1 MTRHYITQAEAYVL
15 SFIAAGKFHAEDR
28 QLYHDH
34 VTPRLIRD
42 MVGRLGADDAVELL
56 QYIIDRIDIR
66 YHRTKDRLR
75 RYELNCYRSWL
86 ANAQAQIER
95 DHRPKT
101 AMGFMEAVN
110 RIIGRQQPSSM

>member
-1 MTRHYITQAEAYVL
+1 MTRHYITEAERYVL

-42 MVGRLGADDAVELL
+42 IVERLGADDAVELL
-56 QYIIDRIDIR
+56 QYIIDRVDIR

-101 AMGFMEAVN
+101 AMSFMEAVN

>member
-1 MTRHYITQAEAYVL
+1 MTRHYITEAERYVL

-56 QYIIDRIDIR
+56 QYIIDRVDIR
-66 YHRTKDRLR
+66 HHRTKDRLR
-75 RYELNCYRSWL
+75 SYELNCYRSWL
-86 ANAQAQIER
+86 ANVQAQIER
-95 DHRPKT
+95 DHRSKT
-101 AMGFMEAVN
+101 AMGFMEAVQ
-110 RIIGRQQPSSM
+110 RIIGRQQTSPM